1 MGISLPRGGRPHYPA
16 SPTASLGT
24 AGYRARTRRA
34 HAERM
39 TYQTLI
45 LVRSMVVL
53 AAVIAAAIV
62 AAFR

>member
-1 MGISLPRGGRPHYPA
+1 
-16 SPTASLGT
+16 
-24 AGYRARTRRA
+24 
-34 HAERM
+34 M